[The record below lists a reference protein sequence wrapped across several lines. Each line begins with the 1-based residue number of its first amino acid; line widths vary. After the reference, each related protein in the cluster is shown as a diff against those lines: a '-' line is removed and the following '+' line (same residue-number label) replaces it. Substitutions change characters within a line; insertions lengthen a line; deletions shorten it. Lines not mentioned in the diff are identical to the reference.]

1 MWYALPMANDS
12 KSFRMLAKTLYGLED
27 SLAEEIASIGGV
39 DIKTY
44 NRAVEFSGDK
54 ELLYRANI
62 SCRLATRILK
72 PIYQFK
78 TTDADS
84 LYQNVKRINWD
95 LYLTAKHTL
104 AIDTVVSHSSFTNS
118 MFVAQRAKDAIVDQ
132 FRKRTGERP
141 TVDIQNPDLRIN
153 LHIHEN
159 DATLSLDS
167 TGTPLS
173 RRGYRT
179 ESGQAPIGEVL
190 AAGILDIIGWNGEKP
205 LVDPMCG
212 SGTFVI
218 EAAMRRLK
226 MIPGELS
233 RDYAFMRW
241 LDYDDALY
249 RKIKGENSESRDNK
263 ENKENVAS
271 APGGESGEKV
281 AVYGYDSDSR
291 QLRYAQANAARA
303 GVGASAR
310 FGKRDFF
317 DDDYSIHDSVV
328 VLNPPYDKRLGLD
341 DVKAF
346 YKLIGN
352 TLKAKYVDST
362 VYIITA
368 NLDGMKSIGL
378 KATRKVKLYNGPLEC
393 RLLEYQ
399 MFSGRREDHLR
410 TK

>member
-1 MWYALPMANDS
+1 
-12 KSFRMLAKTLYGLED
+12 MLAKTLYGLED
-27 SLAEEIASIGGV
+27 NLAKELESFGATN
-39 DIKTY
+39 IKTF
-44 NRAVEFSGDK
+44 NRAVEFSGNK
-54 ELLYRANI
+54 TLLYRANI

-78 TTDADS
+78 TSDADS
-84 LYQNVKRINWD
+84 LYQNVKRINWE
-95 LYLTAKHTL
+95 LYLSEKHTL

-159 DATLSLDS
+159 DATISLDS

-218 EAAMRRLK
+218 EAAMRQQK
-226 MIPGELS
+226 MIPGALG

-241 LDYDDALY
+241 LDYDEELY
-249 RKIKGENSESRDNK
+249 LKLKD
-263 ENKENVAS
+263 ENKSPTTSSENA
-271 APGGESGEKV
+271 EKA

-310 FGKRDFF
+310 FGKKDFF
-317 DDDYSIHDSVV
+317 EDDYSICDSVV
-328 VLNPPYDKRLGLD
+328 ILNPPYDKRLGLD
-341 DVKAF
+341 DVREF
-346 YKLIGN
+346 YKRIGN

-368 NLDGMKSIGL
+368 NLDGMKAIGL

-399 MFSGRREDHLR
+399 MFSGKREDHLR
-410 TK
+410 SK